1 MVNGKRLNMSRKV
14 VFVILM
20 SLLCVGEAAAQEFKV
35 GTYNIFTSDSRVK
48 AINANPQVSPQR
60 YWCNSALAVASM
72 ISFLDCD
79 VLGVQEVCDS
89 IWGVKGENDIKRLV
103 AEQGK
108 VDYDWVLYPNSK
120 SGKIQY
126 DVALAYKKAKFE
138 LLKSGIF
145 YLGGV
150 RDSAIL
156 APNAPK
162 GTQRPCVWAHLKHK
176 DSAKDFYFLSVHFLV
191 PQKGKNGNSN
201 IEGNKYNMQRLRE
214 ITMDMIPAD
223 TPSILVGDFNAD
235 HNAKHWGSIG
245 NARWL
250 DLFQH
255 YLAAGT

>member
-1 MVNGKRLNMSRKV
+1 
-14 VFVILM
+14 M

-72 ISFLDCD
+72 ISELDCD
-79 VLGVQEVCDS
+79 ILGLQEVCDS

-120 SGKIQY
+120 SGMIQY

-150 RDSAIL
+150 RDSADR
-156 APNAPK
+156 K
-162 GTQRPCVWAHLKHK
+162 
-176 DSAKDFYFLSVHFLV
+176 SVV
-191 PQKGKNGNSN
+191 
-201 IEGNKYNMQRLRE
+201 
-214 ITMDMIPAD
+214 
-223 TPSILVGDFNAD
+223 
-235 HNAKHWGSIG
+235 
-245 NARWL
+245 
-250 DLFQH
+250 
-255 YLAAGT
+255 